1 MPMQFVPHKYQ
12 KHSIDYI
19 IEHDRCGLILDMG
32 LGKTVVTLTAIQD
45 LMYDYFSIR
54 KVLVIAPLRVAQ
66 YTWSDEV
73 EKWDHLKGLS
83 ISKILGTPKQRLEG
97 LEADAD
103 IYIINRENVVWL
115 VDYLGK
121 DFNFDMV
128 VIDEWSSFKSSKSRR
143 FRALKKV
150 MPIVDRF
157 VGLTG
162 TPATNG
168 YMDLW
173 SQMYLLDQGERLYPT
188 LTRFRD
194 TFFSPGRR
202 NGHIIY
208 EYNLREGAEERIQ
221 EKISDVCI
229 SLQAKDWLDMPDRV
243 DREILI
249 DLDKKVMKQYQDFE
263 RESILL
269 YEEDKAIVGVNAG
282 AVTNKL
288 LQFSNGAVYYDEDDQ
303 KKVMHIHDQKL
314 DALEDIIEAANG
326 KPVLVFY
333 SYKHDLT
340 RIDKRFP
347 QAQTLDNEHIFKR
360 WNKGEIELL
369 VCHPASMGHGLN
381 MQDGGNIVV
390 WFGLP
395 WSLEL
400 YQQANARLYR
410 QGQKQKVFIHHL
422 MCKGTHDEDVMK
434 SLKNKDVNQQDLID
448 AVKARIKG

>member
-1 MPMQFVPHKYQ
+1 MQFKPHVYQ
-12 KHSIDYI
+12 QHSIDYI
-19 IEHDRCGLILDMG
+19 FEHEKCGLILDMG
-32 LGKTVVTLTAIQD
+32 LGKTVITLTAIQD
-45 LMYDYFSIR
+45 LMYDYLSVE
-54 KVLVIAPLRVAQ
+54 KVLVIAPLRVAE
-66 YTWSDEV
+66 YTWSDEI
-73 EKWDHLKGLS
+73 EKWDHLKGLT
-83 ISKILGTPKQRLEG
+83 ISKVLGSAAQRERG

-121 DFNFDMV
+121 NFNFDMV
-128 VIDEWSSFKSSKSRR
+128 VIDEWSSFKSSQSRR

-150 MPIVDRF
+150 MPRVKRF

-173 SQMYLLDQGERLYPT
+173 SQMYLLDQGERLYQT
-188 LTRFRD
+188 LTRYRD
-194 TFFSPGRR
+194 AYFTPGRH
-202 NGHIIY
+202 NGYVIY

-269 YEEDKAIVGVNAG
+269 YEEDKAIIGVNAG

-288 LQFSNGAVYYDEDDQ
+288 LQFSNGAVYYDENDQ

-333 SYKHDLT
+333 SYKHDLA

-390 WFGLP
+390 WFSKTLQNWKALVSTNVSDGMYY
-395 WSLEL
+395 EVT
-400 YQQANARLYR
+400 YN
-410 QGQKQKVFIHHL
+410 G
-422 MCKGTHDEDVMK
+422 D
-434 SLKNKDVNQQDLID
+434 KNYF
-448 AVKARIKG
+448 

>member
-1 MPMQFVPHKYQ
+1 MQFVPHKYQ

-45 LMYDYFSIR
+45 LMYDYFAIR

-73 EKWDHLKGLS
+73 EKWDHLKGLT
-83 ISKILGTPKQRLEG
+83 ISKVLGSAAQRERG
-97 LEADAD
+97 LEVDAD

-173 SQMYLLDQGERLYPT
+173 SQLYLLDQGERLYPT

-194 TFFSPGRR
+194 IFFSPGRR

-208 EYNLREGAEERIQ
+208 EYNLRDGAEERIQ

-229 SLQAKDWLDMPDRV
+229 SLQAKDWLDMPDRD

-269 YEEDKAIVGVNAG
+269 YEEDKAILGVNAG

-288 LQFSNGAVYYDEDDQ
+288 LQFSNGAVYYDDQ

-314 DALEDIIEAANG
+314 DALEYIIEAANG

-333 SYKHDLT
+333 SYKHDLA
-340 RIDKRFP
+340 RIDKRFS

-410 QGQKQKVFIHHL
+410 QGQKQKVFIYHIL
-422 MCKGTHDEDVMK
+422 AKNTHDEDVMK
-434 SLKNKDVNQQDLID
+434 NLKHKDVNQQDLID